1 MTNKNFSLSEQEAEG
16 FVSIVNSLIQT
27 YCDKYP
33 DEHDFDMESIGY
45 TDDGEIFAVNDDLT
59 DVLDWVLNEIIPEM
73 VR

>member
-1 MTNKNFSLSEQEAEG
+1 MTNKNFRLSEQEAEG
-16 FVSIVNSLIQT
+16 FVSIVNSLIQA

-59 DVLDWVLNEIIPEM
+59 DVLDWVLNGIIPEM
-73 VR
+73 VG